1 MIVRKMLFA
10 SVISLCLLSAQ
21 AVAKE
26 EARAGVSGSKVQETD
41 EGGGIVNRIDFAMN
55 QIVISNVVYGYSSGR
70 LVVRKEGK
78 RAPGATSLQPNQVV
92 HFNLAPRK
100 PGSDISAVRTIT
112 EIWIDEK

>member
-1 MIVRKMLFA
+1 MNVRKMVFA
-10 SVISLCLLSAQ
+10 SVISLCLLSFQ

-26 EARAGVSGSKVQETD
+26 EVRAGVSGSKAAETD

-70 LVVRKEGK
+70 LVVRKDGK

-100 PGSDISAVRTIT
+100 PSSDLSAARTIT

>member
-1 MIVRKMLFA
+1 MIVRKMVFA
-10 SVISLCLLSAQ
+10 SVISLCLLSFQ

-26 EARAGVSGSKVQETD
+26 EVRPGVSGSKAAETD

-55 QIVISNVVYGYSSGR
+55 QIVISNVVYGYSPGK
-70 LVVRKEGK
+70 LVVRKDGA

-100 PGSDISAVRTIT
+100 PGRDLSAARTIT